1 MTPSTD
7 ESSLEKEERRPAF
20 AKDFPRTPELD
31 ALVAAFEQGNYALVR
46 EEAPRL
52 ATATEDDAVRRAAL
66 TLRERI
72 EADPLSKVLFILTAL
87 LLAYLSAYW
96 MMHDGMRN
104 LQPSPPRVIEKIK

>member
-1 MTPSTD
+1 MTSSNA
-7 ESSLEKEERRPAF
+7 ESGIDQTQRRPAF

-31 ALVAAFEQGNYALVR
+31 ALVAAFEQGNYARVR

-52 ATATEDDAVRRAAL
+52 AKTTDDDAVRRAAL
-66 TLRERI
+66 TLRERL

-87 LLAYLSAYW
+87 LLAYLSVYW

-104 LQPSPPRVIEKIK
+104 TQPSPPPVIERIK